1 VSDVLL
7 LCTLNRPVE
16 VRTCL
21 ESVRAQ
27 THVPDRVVVVDA
39 SADNATRA
47 VVEELASAWP
57 TGSLA
62 YHHAERGIIRQRLTG
77 VEITAED
84 IVHFVDDDTLLEPG
98 YFAAILDAFAQ
109 DTEGSVGGVGGFVT
123 NQPPHRY
130 RPVDTWL
137 GLDSPREGAV
147 LPSGRNIRIYTE
159 LDSTVDVD
167 WLTGCS
173 MSFRRDVFAT
183 ERFDVTAPRT
193 GEDVQFSYRV
203 RQHRR
208 LVVTPRA
215 RIAHYESQRERMA
228 RELLVRAELVSRY
241 ARVRAGTGR
250 LGLRAFWVSAL
261 GQFVWYGAKGLLTLS
276 RERLVIAK
284 QTAAGIIAI
293 ARDRRT

>member
-21 ESVRAQ
+21 ESVRVQ
-27 THVPDRVVVVDA
+27 THVPDRVLVVDA
-39 SADNATRA
+39 STDDGTRA
-47 VVEELASAWP
+47 VVEELATTWP
-57 TGSLA
+57 AGSLV
-62 YHHAERGIIRQRLTG
+62 YHRAERGIIRQRATG
-77 VEITAED
+77 VELTSED
-84 IVHFVDDDTLLEPG
+84 IVHFVDDDTVLEPG
-98 YFAAILDAFAQ
+98 YFAAILDAFSQ
-109 DTEGSVGGVGGFVT
+109 DTEGSIGGVGGFVT

-130 RPVDTWL
+130 RRVDTWL
-137 GLDSPREGAV
+137 GLDSPLEGAV

-159 LDSTVDVD
+159 LDSIVDVD

-173 MSFRRDVFAT
+173 MSVRREVFAT

-203 RQHRR
+203 RQHWR

-215 RIAHYESQRERMA
+215 RIEHNESPRERMA

-241 ARVRAGTGR
+241 ARVRVGTGR
-250 LGLRAFWVSAL
+250 LKLRAFWVSAI
-261 GQFVWYGAKGLLTLS
+261 GQFVWYGAKGIVTLS

-284 QTAAGIIAI
+284 QTAAGMIAI
-293 ARDRRT
+293 ARGRGA